1 MGINGSRRY
10 LFDYA
15 DDEGSRLQ
23 EKTLG
28 RFAGNTLANIFLT
41 GKGDDVWLHDA
52 NYTIFAVWGEGK
64 DQAGNRVWVKQDLGD
79 FYKKCMEY
87 RRQVRGEACND
98 VS

>member
-15 DDEGSRLQ
+15 DDEGSRLR
-23 EKTLG
+23 EITLD

-41 GKGDDVWLHDA
+41 GEGDYVWLNDA
-52 NYTIFAVWGEGK
+52 NFTIFAVWGESE
-64 DQAGNRVWVKQDLGD
+64 DQAGNRVWVKQDLND

-87 RRQVRGEACND
+87 RKQVKGK
-98 VS
+98 S